1 MVSCP
6 FGEKACVINDNGKMV
21 FEDFSV
27 FMRGLLTNNMIL
39 IGGVVLLFTFSF
51 FCLSG
56 IMLSKEMGAL
66 ARSIVDVTRSLFI
79 WIAGIFVTIKFGKDD
94 PQYRW

>member
-6 FGEKACVINDNGKMV
+6 FGESACVINDNGKMV

-27 FMRGLLTNNMIL
+27 FMRGLLSNNMIL
-39 IGGVVLLFTFSF
+39 IGGVVLIFTFASF
-51 FCLSG
+51 TLSC
-56 IMLSKEMGAL
+56 IILSKEMGAL
-66 ARSIVDVTRSLFI
+66 ARAIVDATRSLVVWTI
-79 WIAGIFVTIKFGKDD
+79 GIFITLAFGKND